1 MNIGAVAKQTGL
13 NAKTIRYYES
23 ISLVDSPPRRENGYR
38 EYSEKNVQQLWF
50 LRHARQFGF
59 SIDECRDLLSLWAN
73 PNRKSVEVHS
83 LVTEKVK
90 HIEQHTQ
97 ELRQMKKVLTGLLDE
112 CPGDDSPHCSIIAR
126 LAAEMECPN
135 G

>member
-23 ISLVDSPPRRENGYR
+23 IELVDLPPRRENGYR
-38 EYSEKNVQQLWF
+38 EYSERNVQQLWF

-59 SIDECRDLLSLWAN
+59 SIEECRELLSLWAN
-73 PNRKSVEVHS
+73 PNRRSAEVHS

-90 HIEQHTQ
+90 YIEQHIG

-112 CPGDDSPHCSIIAR
+112 CSGDDSPDCAIIDK
-126 LAAEMECPN
+126 LASELEK
-135 G
+135 

>member
-13 NAKTIRYYES
+13 SAKTIRYYES
-23 ISLVDSPPRRENGYR
+23 IELVDSPPRRENGYR
-38 EYSEKNVQQLWF
+38 EYSDRNVQQLWF

-59 SIDECRDLLSLWAN
+59 SIDECRELLSLWAN
-73 PNRKSVEVHS
+73 PNRRSVEVHS

-90 HIEQHTQ
+90 YIEQHIG

-112 CPGDDSPHCSIIAR
+112 CSGDDSPDCAIIDK
-126 LAAEMECPN
+126 LASELEK
-135 G
+135 